1 MCRAEGSTAYCDK
14 AISLIR
20 FDFSSNTL
28 YHYVLG
34 REASYPWYDLLV
46 LLGAIGG
53 VGGVGLIIGQAGLL
67 AAKWRRDPAL
77 RDDARIG
84 MDATFLV
91 MLSMTSITGLTLVA
105 LRATPAMGML
115 LAIHLGVVFA
125 LS

>member
-1 MCRAEGSTAYCDK
+1 M
-14 AISLIR
+14 
-20 FDFSSNTL
+20 
-28 YHYVLG
+28 LG

-46 LLGAIGG
+46 LLGAIGGVGG

-91 MLSMTSITGLTLVA
+91 MLSMTSITD
-105 LRATPAMGML
+105 
-115 LAIHLGVVFA
+115 
-125 LS
+125 